1 MAVIR
6 LILLV
11 AVLGIVTL
19 LLVQNWSPVLS
30 LVFLG
35 VRTLP
40 LPLAMWILFSTAAG
54 AFTSLLI
61 TALVKVSNYFGEPQG
76 QRPYKSAG
84 TSPRTKATS
93 GEEPQP
99 PPYRPSPA
107 ASKTESATSNEF
119 DDWETN
125 DRRND
130 DWNFDEHQA
139 EPPTPSPQ
147 TPPVRDSQTYERQ
160 QEPQSRS
167 QSGSVYSYNY
177 RDPKNTAVGKTESV
191 YDADYR
197 VIIPP
202 YEPST
207 NKQVDEPANDDD
219 DDWKFF
225 EDDDVENEDER
236 SRQ

>member
-11 AVLGIVTL
+11 VVLGIVTL

-54 AFTSLLI
+54 AVTSLLI
-61 TALVKVSNYFGEPQG
+61 TTLLKVSNYFGGQQR

-93 GEEPQP
+93 REEPQQP
-99 PPYRPSPA
+99 SYRPSTA
-107 ASKTESATSNEF
+107 ASNTESTTSNEF

-125 DRRND
+125 DSRND
-130 DWNFDEHQA
+130 DWDFDEPQPEA
-139 EPPTPSPQ
+139 PTPSPQ
-147 TPPVRDSQTYERQ
+147 TPPYRDSQTYERQ
-160 QEPQSRS
+160 QEPQSRT

-207 NKQVDEPANDDD
+207 TNQVDEQANEDD

-225 EDDDVENEDER
+225 EDDDVENDDQQPR
-236 SRQ
+236 K

>member
-11 AVLGIVTL
+11 AVLGILTL
-19 LLVQNWSPVLS
+19 LLIQNWSPVLA

-40 LPLAMWILFSTAAG
+40 FPLAMWIFFSTAAG
-54 AFTSLLI
+54 AFTSLII
-61 TALVKVSNYFGEPQG
+61 TTLLKVSNYFGEPQP
-76 QRPYKSAG
+76 QRPYTSAG
-84 TSPRTKATS
+84 TSPRAKATS
-93 GEEPQP
+93 REEPQP
-99 PPYRPSPA
+99 PPYRTSTA
-107 ASKTESATSNEF
+107 ASPTESTPSNAF

-125 DRRND
+125 DSRND
-130 DWNFDEHQA
+130 DWDFDEQQPEA
-139 EPPTPSPQ
+139 PTPSPQ

-177 RDPKNTAVGKTESV
+177 REPKNTAVGKTESV

-207 NKQVDEPANDDD
+207 TNPVDEQANDDD

-225 EDDDVENEDER
+225 EDDDFEDEDEQ
-236 SRQ
+236 SRK